1 MPVRSR
7 CRDGPGSQL
16 PSPAVSDG
24 EEAGVRT
31 RSGTSRRPR
40 TTRSRAGGLVV
51 ALALAAAACGVDDGD
66 DDLGARLDEVEQ
78 ERDEAEERAAS
89 LAEENERLEEELD
102 ELRAELDRDPDDE
115 EPPAP
120 EPLRTP
126 EGLVD
131 PLRLHLPR
139 DDLPEG
145 HEPATTA
152 WSPFD
157 LPDELEQTHPSPGR
171 AAGSLLAALEADGLG
186 QDVWEATA
194 RVLLDPEDQDTA
206 HAAVLSWGWADD
218 AVEGRDVR
226 VTLTRTE
233 EGQWRLGDA
242 QVRQHCRRGVA
253 DEQRCV

>member
-1 MPVRSR
+1 M
-7 CRDGPGSQL
+7 
-16 PSPAVSDG
+16 
-24 EEAGVRT
+24 RT
-31 RSGTSRRPR
+31 RSGTGSRHRAPG
-40 TTRSRAGGLVV
+40 SRAGGLVV
-51 ALALAAAACGVDDGD
+51 ALALAATACGVDDGD
-66 DDLGARLDEVEQ
+66 DGDLEARLDEVEQ
-78 ERDEAEERAAS
+78 ERDEAEARASS
-89 LAEENERLEEELD
+89 LAEDNERLEGELD
-102 ELRAELDRDPDDE
+102 ELRAELDRDAGDE

-120 EPLRTP
+120 APMRTP

-131 PLRLHLPR
+131 PLRRHFPR

-157 LPDELEQTHPSPGR
+157 LPDGLEETHPSPGR
-171 AAGSLLAALEADGLG
+171 AAASLLEALEADGLG

-194 RVLLDPEDQDTA
+194 RVLLDPEDQNTA

-226 VTLTRTE
+226 VTLTRSD

-242 QVRQHCRRGVA
+242 QARQHCRRGVTD
-253 DEQRCV
+253 DERCA